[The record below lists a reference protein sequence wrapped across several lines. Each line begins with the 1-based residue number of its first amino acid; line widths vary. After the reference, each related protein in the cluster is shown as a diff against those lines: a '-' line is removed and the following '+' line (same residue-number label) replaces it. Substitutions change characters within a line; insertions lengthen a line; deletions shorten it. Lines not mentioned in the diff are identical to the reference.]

1 MTMSLADGLALQVLG
16 ELPASDPVSLLGF
29 TSQIWMCKRA
39 LEWAKEQE
47 CKRYG
52 GT

>member
-1 MTMSLADGLALQVLG
+1 MTMSLADGMALQALV

-29 TSQIWMCKRA
+29 TSQIWMCKCA
-39 LEWAKEQE
+39 LGWAKEQE
-47 CKRYG
+47 CKRDG